1 MKDTVSLARSH
12 EVLVLISDSK
22 DQLSSALRSLVDFER
37 ASGRKYSQLV
47 IMYGTKGSREILD
60 SGIPMVP
67 KRMWQSPVILR
78 DTTEE
83 SLKMILQDASAG
95 CFEDIVLLAENPE
108 FEKEVVNKF
117 IYERPR
123 IKRVDLADVCT
134 PDLEESK
141 STETLCDLLFSPLN
155 RSNEVYRYS
164 SVYQESRESLAE
176 HITEVSI
183 LSYMIAS
190 EMVRRGCQ
198 VDIKDLLEK
207 CLFHD
212 IDEVLTGDIPRNT
225 KYASES
231 AHENLSKVARAA
243 VIKIQ
248 EVSRIPSLERI
259 WSQSKWGKV
268 GLILRIS
275 DMLCVVRKCIV
286 EIKLRGNLSF
296 LKVAAELVTHLDNL
310 LKSHEKDFCDL
321 GSSGTY
327 LKTLVEGSRK
337 EVRKILEESREETLS
352 YHIKDLII

>member
-1 MKDTVSLARSH
+1 MKNTVRLVHPH
-12 EVLVLISDSK
+12 EVLVLISDSR
-22 DQLSSALRSLVDFER
+22 DLLLGALKSLEDSEDTTK
-37 ASGRKYSQLV
+37 GKYSQLV
-47 IMYGTKGSREILD
+47 VMFSRGEQKVLASEIP
-60 SGIPMVP
+60 S
-67 KRMWQSPVILR
+67 KMWDFPVILR
-78 DTTEE
+78 DTSEE
-83 SLKMILQDASAG
+83 SLKTILQDSSVG
-95 CFEDIVLLAENPE
+95 CYEDVVLLTESPD
-108 FEKEVVNKF
+108 FEKEVFDKF

-123 IKRVDLADVCT
+123 IKRVDFADIYT
-134 PDLEESK
+134 PSENSA
-141 STETLCDLLFSPLN
+141 ETLCNLLFSPLN

-176 HITEVSI
+176 HITEVSV

-190 EMVRRGCQ
+190 EMIRRGCQ

-243 VIKIQ
+243 VVKIQ
-248 EVSRIPSLERI
+248 EVSQIPSLERI
-259 WSQSKWGKV
+259 WSQSKNGKV

-286 EIKLRGNLSF
+286 EVKLRGNLSF

-310 LKSHEKDFCDL
+310 LKNHEEDFCEL
-321 GSSGTY
+321 ESSGTY
-327 LKTLVEGSRK
+327 LKTLVEGSRE
-337 EVRKILEESREETLS
+337 EVHKILEENREEISS